1 MAQKLSYDI
10 FISYR
15 HDGGAQYARIL
26 QLMLAQRGYKV
37 FLDYDELRDG
47 LFNEKIKKA
56 IAAAP
61 IFIFVLSKDSVDRCA
76 NAEDWVAKE
85 ISEAVRL
92 DKKIIPVNPD
102 GQFDG
107 IHTDVPE
114 KIRAAVSD
122 NQHSEIYFGQVLG
135 ATVDQMIRDRIVPIV
150 GARTPTGY
158 RDEDFDAAKE
168 TLQRQDAHRR
178 WMKRL
183 AVIIAV
189 FFVAVV
195 AVVANFIVGRMN
207 DQRDDRLQREHL
219 ETLRAD
225 IEKRH
230 SEFHPI
236 LRSNLTEAQLH
247 AIDTLLTRMRPLDD
261 NLWISQTEFSRG
273 EWATIMGEVCPAA
286 EYNLPVTA
294 KYYHEIVEVV
304 KDSLYEMAGIDF
316 DLPSADEWRL
326 AAEGGKDNPGYV
338 YAGSDDPDSV
348 AWFDANSGNRLH
360 PVINSGKI
368 PNTLDLFNM
377 NGNAAELCNSPA
389 TGDNGEDCW
398 IICGGDYASP
408 ASDVKNI
415 STRTLGIDKKDEKV
429 GFRIV
434 IRNEENEL

>member
-158 RDEDFDAAKE
+158 RDEDFDAAK
-168 TLQRQDAHRR
+168 
-178 WMKRL
+178 
-183 AVIIAV
+183 
-189 FFVAVV
+189 
-195 AVVANFIVGRMN
+195 
-207 DQRDDRLQREHL
+207 
-219 ETLRAD
+219 
-225 IEKRH
+225 
-230 SEFHPI
+230 
-236 LRSNLTEAQLH
+236 
-247 AIDTLLTRMRPLDD
+247 
-261 NLWISQTEFSRG
+261 
-273 EWATIMGEVCPAA
+273 
-286 EYNLPVTA
+286 
-294 KYYHEIVEVV
+294 
-304 KDSLYEMAGIDF
+304 
-316 DLPSADEWRL
+316 
-326 AAEGGKDNPGYV
+326 
-338 YAGSDDPDSV
+338 
-348 AWFDANSGNRLH
+348 
-360 PVINSGKI
+360 
-368 PNTLDLFNM
+368 
-377 NGNAAELCNSPA
+377 
-389 TGDNGEDCW
+389 
-398 IICGGDYASP
+398 
-408 ASDVKNI
+408 
-415 STRTLGIDKKDEKV
+415 
-429 GFRIV
+429 
-434 IRNEENEL
+434 